1 MSNQIQV
8 LSNKEKAREKINV
21 FHDTSSNWI
30 NLIKELIGNS
40 IDVFDDGL
48 FHNIFIEI
56 VSNKEIIYQDDGC
69 GIPLEGIASDGRPNY
84 EAIFEVDFAGSRYGK
99 EGATVGQNGVFFWTL
114 AMTSENM
121 EVEVGRPNGKTYKI
135 AYHKGDRLY
144 DLKEIGTTDKTYTKV
159 TFSPDEEVWT
169 NVNYTFDEIDYIC
182 EAQASQSNM
191 KIILKEK
198 DRVKEYQYED
208 GIRGYFSSKTLNKSF
223 ISDNIY
229 ITKTTSQL
237 VEKLKK
243 DFDIDIELV
252 MRFSNDSNEDF
263 KKDFLNTA
271 DLIKYRSIKDGV
283 ITGLKK
289 AINKYLK
296 DNNMYEKKEK
306 QITDNDIEVGLNYVA
321 NIKSKYVEYVSQ
333 SKQATD
339 AEYLKDALQ
348 REVNK
353 FMGIYFIE
361 NPLEAKKIATQILI
375 NKRVREKADVSR
387 ANIKKKLM
395 DKVDGISN
403 KIQGLVDCREY
414 GEDSELFIAE
424 GLSALG
430 SLVASRNAKN
440 QACFPIRGKL
450 LSTLKVDYDKI
461 FANDLIMKIINCLGC
476 GIEVKMKGNKNQVD
490 FDINKLRYGKI
501 MIATD
506 ADSDGESITCLLLTM
521 FYRLTPTLIKEGRIY
536 KVRTP
541 LYEITYEDK
550 TIVYAFS
557 ETEYDELMKG
567 HNPKQCKIQRSKGLG
582 EQDAEE
588 MHTFAMNP
596 DTRYIYKITVEDAE
610 QMAEQ
615 FEKWMAT
622 EVEGRREYIEE
633 HLHEYTEYID

>member
-1 MSNQIQV
+1 MAEIRV

-21 FHDTSSNWI
+21 FHDSSSNWI

-48 FHNIFIEI
+48 LHNIFIEI
-56 VSNKEIIYQDDGC
+56 VSNKKIIYQDDGC
-69 GIPLEGIASDGRPNY
+69 GIPLEEVASNGIPNY
-84 EAIFEVDFAGSRYGK
+84 EAIFETDFAGSRYGK

-121 EVEVGRPNGKTYKI
+121 EVEVGRPNGKVYKI

-144 DLKEIGTTDKTYTKV
+144 DLKEVGITDKTYTKV
-159 TFSPDEEVWT
+159 IFSPDEEVWT
-169 NVNYTFDEIDYIC
+169 NVNYTFEEIDNIC
-182 EAQASQSNM
+182 DAQASQSNM
-191 KIILKEK
+191 KITLKEGEK
-198 DRVKEYQYED
+198 IKEYQYSD
-208 GIRGYFSSKTLNKSF
+208 GIKGYFDSKTSNKSF
-223 ISDNIY
+223 ISDTIHINKA
-229 ITKTTSQL
+229 TFQF
-237 VEKLKK
+237 VEILKQNF
-243 DFDIDIELV
+243 DVDIDLV
-252 MRFSNDSNEDF
+252 MRFSNDSEEDF

-271 DLIKYRSIKDGV
+271 DLIKYGSIKDGV
-283 ITGLKK
+283 ITGLKNS
-289 AINKYLK
+289 INRFLK
-296 DNNMYEKKEK
+296 DNNMYDKKEK
-306 QITDNDIEVGLNYVA
+306 QITNDDVETGLNYVA

-339 AEYLKDALQ
+339 SQYLKDAIQ
-348 REVNK
+348 KVIIESMT
-353 FMGIYFIE
+353 FYFIE
-361 NPLEAKKIATQILI
+361 NPLEAKKIATQILV

-414 GEDSELFIAE
+414 GENSELFIAE

-506 ADSDGESITCLLLTM
+506 
-521 FYRLTPTLIKEGRIY
+521 
-536 KVRTP
+536 
-541 LYEITYEDK
+541 
-550 TIVYAFS
+550 
-557 ETEYDELMKG
+557 
-567 HNPKQCKIQRSKGLG
+567 
-582 EQDAEE
+582 
-588 MHTFAMNP
+588 
-596 DTRYIYKITVEDAE
+596 
-610 QMAEQ
+610 
-615 FEKWMAT
+615 
-622 EVEGRREYIEE
+622 
-633 HLHEYTEYID
+633 